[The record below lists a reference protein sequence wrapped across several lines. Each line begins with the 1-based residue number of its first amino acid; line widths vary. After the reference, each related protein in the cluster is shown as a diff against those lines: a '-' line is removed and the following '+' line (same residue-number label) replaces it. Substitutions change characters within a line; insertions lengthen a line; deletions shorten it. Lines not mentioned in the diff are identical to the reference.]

1 MTLEYSPHDEFYVDL
16 TSQTKFRLRNLLF
29 SPTYLFAIAD
39 HFSTSVETIG
49 LMFATFVL
57 AAFYTTQWTENSEN
71 SFKLVLLLNIA
82 FLFHRAYLLVQ
93 RFPLYIRIAYGK
105 RIMKSMCQ
113 EVKGKTKMTAS
124 AGVSTS
130 TNKFRAKLASS
141 GNKPNR
147 VFAILPWDFE
157 DFLMNLKIK
166 DIPGF
171 KSSLGEKVRDAFNTS
186 EVQTLKQK
194 VSEDDNGSI
203 FRSYDFLPK
212 EIKKVMDILTGF
224 DASVIDKLLTTSV
237 SCRKAFPLEQN
248 VTKRKN
254 NWIIISLLVGIWS
267 LLVWTFFLLR
277 WMISGKER
285 FSCRRKS
292 SKKAL
297 LMLLQ
302 KYI

>member
-1 MTLEYSPHDEFYVDL
+1 
-16 TSQTKFRLRNLLF
+16 
-29 SPTYLFAIAD
+29 
-39 HFSTSVETIG
+39 
-49 LMFATFVL
+49 
-57 AAFYTTQWTENSEN
+57 
-71 SFKLVLLLNIA
+71 
-82 FLFHRAYLLVQ
+82 
-93 RFPLYIRIAYGK
+93 
-105 RIMKSMCQ
+105 MKSMCL
-113 EVKGKTKMTAS
+113 EVKGKIKMTAS
-124 AGVSTS
+124 AGVS

-141 GNKPNR
+141 GNKPNG

-171 KSSLGEKVRDAFNTS
+171 KSSLGEKVQDAFNTS

-212 EIKKVMDILTGF
+212 EIKKVRDILTGF
-224 DASVIDKLLTTSV
+224 DDSPVIDKLLTTSV
-237 SCRKAFPLEQN
+237 SCRKAFLLAQN

-254 NWIIISLLVGIWS
+254 NWIISLLVGIWS
-267 LLVWTFFLLR
+267 LLLWTFFFLR

-285 FSCRRKS
+285 FSWRRKS